1 MKINNINNKN
11 LDAFF
16 KTINECKGKVEI
28 VTSEGDRLNLK
39 SQLSKYVSLAKLFSD
54 GKMVEEI
61 ELVIYQKDDIDR
73 LIDFVNNNK

>member
-1 MKINNINNKN
+1 MKINNLNNKN